1 MKDGDYLKYIKFSKL
16 LLMIVLLFNF
26 LDFTYV
32 FGDEYCIKNTKLDVK
47 PNKIWSIKFNKDI
60 DTNSIK
66 DDSVKVVDSNG
77 NKMDIK
83 LKTKLDDS
91 TVLEVIPPD
100 EGYVFGETYTL
111 YVSDDIKDVSG
122 NKLSKPVRMK
132 FTIKSTEYDYAT
144 AKVEVG
150 NEHLSNIKVIKVKN
164 TSLKSA
170 VKYWVENQFSE
181 YDNEKV
187 YIGAKA
193 EVIILTDN
201 AIVHF
206 YDAEDNE
213 VASGVL
219 NVGSSADN
227 IQFNISK

>member
-1 MKDGDYLKYIKFSKL
+1 MKAGDNLKHIKFNKL
-16 LLMIVLLFNF
+16 LLIIVLLFNF
-26 LDFTYV
+26 LDFIYV

-66 DDSVKVVDSNG
+66 DGSVKVVDSNG
-77 NKMDIK
+77 NKLDIK

-91 TVLEVIPPD
+91 SVLEVIPPD
-100 EGYVFGETYTL
+100 KGYAFGETYTL
-111 YVSDDIKDVSG
+111 YVSDGIKDISG
-122 NKLSKPVRMK
+122 NNLLKSVRMK

-150 NEHLSNIKVIKVKN
+150 NKHLSNIKVITIKN

-193 EVIILTDN
+193 KVIISTDN

-219 NVGSSADN
+219 NVESSADN